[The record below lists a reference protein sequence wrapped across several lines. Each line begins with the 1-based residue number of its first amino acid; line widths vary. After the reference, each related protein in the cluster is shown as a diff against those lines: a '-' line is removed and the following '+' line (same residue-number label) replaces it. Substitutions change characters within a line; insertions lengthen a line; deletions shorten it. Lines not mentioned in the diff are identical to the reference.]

1 VNRSEWKGR
10 GSYLAKLGEIE
21 IPSALVNKM
30 PLAIH
35 QMQRPTLRCNAIARR
50 LLPIA
55 AFILLAV
62 PEAYAQDS
70 QGESSSTAP
79 KPPPSGAPDSSRPK
93 SSSKKP
99 KDKDTPTNSAPD
111 QPTWDPLRAEKDL
124 EVGQFYLKKG
134 DLDAAIDRFQ
144 DAAAAKPGFAIPYRY
159 LGEAQEKRGD
169 KSEALKSY
177 RRYLDLYPH
186 AEDAKKIQKR
196 IDKLWSEV
204 GKKDKSAG

>member
-1 VNRSEWKGR
+1 MPIKTHEMQCWIGR
-10 GSYLAKLGEIE
+10 RK
-21 IPSALVNKM
+21 AL
-30 PLAIH
+30 
-35 QMQRPTLRCNAIARR
+35 ARR
-50 LLPIA
+50 LLPA
-55 AFILLAV
+55 VAFVLLAI
-62 PEAYAQDS
+62 PSSPAHDS

-79 KPPPSGAPDSSRPK
+79 KALPPGAPDSSRTKP
-93 SSSKKP
+93 SNKKP
-99 KDKDTPTNSAPD
+99 KDTPTNSAPD

-169 KSEALKSY
+169 KREALKSY

-186 AEDAKKIQKR
+186 AEDAKKIQKK

-204 GKKDKSAG
+204 GKKDKGKSAG

>member
-1 VNRSEWKGR
+1 
-10 GSYLAKLGEIE
+10 
-21 IPSALVNKM
+21 M
-30 PLAIH
+30 PTGTP
-35 QMQRPTLRCNAIARR
+35 QMQCPTARRNAITRW
-50 LLPIA
+50 LLPAA
-55 AFILLAV
+55 AFVLLTV
-62 PEAYAQDS
+62 PASRAQDS

-79 KPPPSGAPDSSRPK
+79 KPLPPGAPDSSHPK

-99 KDKDTPTNSAPD
+99 KDTPTNSAPG

-159 LGEAQEKRGD
+159 LGEAQEKKGD
-169 KSEALKSY
+169 KREALKSY

-186 AEDAKKIQKR
+186 AEDAKKIQKK
-196 IDKLWSEV
+196 IDKLWNEV
-204 GKKDKSAG
+204 GQKGKSVG

>member
-1 VNRSEWKGR
+1 
-10 GSYLAKLGEIE
+10 
-21 IPSALVNKM
+21 M
-30 PLAIH
+30 PISIH
-35 QMQRPTLRCNAIARR
+35 QMQFRTARRKPIARR
-50 LLPIA
+50 LVPLA
-55 AFILLAV
+55 AFVLLIV
-62 PEAYAQDS
+62 PTSQAQDS
-70 QGESSSTAP
+70 QGESSSSAP
-79 KPPPSGAPDSSRPK
+79 KTLPPGAPDSSHPK
-93 SSSKKP
+93 PSNKKP
-99 KDKDTPTNSAPD
+99 KDSRTNSAPD

-169 KSEALKSY
+169 KREALKSY

-186 AEDAKKIQKR
+186 AEDAKKIQKK

>member
-1 VNRSEWKGR
+1 
-10 GSYLAKLGEIE
+10 
-21 IPSALVNKM
+21 
-30 PLAIH
+30 
-35 QMQRPTLRCNAIARR
+35 MQRPTTARR
-50 LLPIA
+50 DSIGRWLLPA
-55 AFILLAV
+55 AVFVLLAA
-62 PEAYAQDS
+62 PALHAQDS
-70 QGESSSTAP
+70 QGESSSTTP
-79 KPPPSGAPDSSRPK
+79 KPLQPGAPDSPHPK
-93 SSSKKP
+93 SSNKKP
-99 KDKDTPTNSAPD
+99 KDTAANSAPD

-134 DLDAAIDRFQ
+134 DIDAAIDRFQ

-169 KSEALKSY
+169 KREALKSY

-186 AEDAKKIQKR
+186 AEDAKKIQKK

>member
-1 VNRSEWKGR
+1 
-10 GSYLAKLGEIE
+10 
-21 IPSALVNKM
+21 M
-30 PLAIH
+30 AIH
-35 QMQRPTLRCNAIARR
+35 QMQRPVARRNAIARW
-50 LLPIA
+50 LLPVA
-55 AFILLAV
+55 TFFLLTVQASH
-62 PEAYAQDS
+62 AQDS

-79 KPPPSGAPDSSRPK
+79 KPQPPGAPDSSHPK
-93 SSSKKP
+93 SSNKKT
-99 KDKDTPTNSAPD
+99 KDTPTNSSPD

-169 KSEALKSY
+169 KREALKSY

-186 AEDAKKIQKR
+186 AEDAKRIQKK